1 MTKKAIAPQPTQ
13 PIPRLLLGQLP
24 HTFTA
29 AQFASDADPRAT
41 IVASEFGLR
50 SEALASYDGDEE

>member
-1 MTKKAIAPQPTQ
+1 MAKRKIVPQPIQ
-13 PIPRLLLGQLP
+13 PIPRLHLGQLS
-24 HTFTA
+24 HISTA
-29 AQFASDADPRAT
+29 AQFASDADPCAT